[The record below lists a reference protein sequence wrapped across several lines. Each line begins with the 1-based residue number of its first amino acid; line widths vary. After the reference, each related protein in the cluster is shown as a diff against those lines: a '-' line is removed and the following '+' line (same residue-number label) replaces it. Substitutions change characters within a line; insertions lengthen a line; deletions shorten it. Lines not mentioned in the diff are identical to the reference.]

1 MIGTLYQ
8 LAWWDEHPW
17 PAAEPHW
24 IKLPHPYTTEAAAVG
39 DMRVYQ
45 DSYPDQR
52 FAVLQVTTKVV
63 AEVKG
68 KAAA

>member
-1 MIGTLYQ
+1 MIGTRYH

-39 DMRVYQ
+39 DLRVYQ
-45 DSYPDQR
+45 DSYPDQG
-52 FAVLQVTTKVV
+52 FAVLKVTTEVV